1 MGTWKA
7 ALGEVKAAVK
17 QALRLG
23 YRYVDCSP
31 MYGNQRE
38 VGEALREATT
48 NDGRPIPRE
57 EVYIVSKV
65 LRDTACDPTFV
76 VWGRLI
82 VFLRVLPLS

>member
-7 ALGEVKAAVK
+7 AVGEVKEAVK

-38 VGEALREATT
+38 VGEALREATSK
-48 NDGRPIPRE
+48 DGQPIPRE

-65 LRDTACDPTFV
+65 KGEECNPTCLV
-76 VWGRLI
+76 GGN
-82 VFLRVLPLS
+82 